1 MPAAHGWNVVR
12 STAKPGEKNGQAPN
26 WNVQPAATLEEAI
39 PLLNGTTNVVLSL
52 PVSAILAQRLQLPAV
67 DAADFT
73 DMVRLQVEKDLPFPP
88 EELTTDF
95 EVIEQTEEGSIVSA
109 VAVHNQRLSELV
121 APLLSRGIIPQ
132 QVTVYAAQRAATH
145 AAAGRAFLIYPEN
158 ETLVC
163 AITEDGKLGFTRS
176 LETNDTAQLQR
187 ELPHLALT
195 AELQGIDTAFPLV
208 LLDDSLAE
216 LQGQIEAMFATRTD
230 LIPVEVP
237 PSGTK
242 LNLLPDSW
250 RLRRAEL
257 ARQATWRKRLIW
269 AGGVYAGILLL
280 FAVYLGFL
288 RMESGRLDR
297 RIAKDEPGVAF
308 TKATE
313 AKWKALSPAIDPRYY
328 PIEILLHI
336 FESLPSPDV
345 QITSY
350 SQSARQ
356 LSVDGEAKSAALAY
370 QFADQVKKHPDL
382 QQFKFEMAAPRI
394 LPNEHAQ
401 FRLEGKPK

>member
-1 MPAAHGWNVVR
+1 
-12 STAKPGEKNGQAPN
+12 
-26 WNVQPAATLEEAI
+26 
-39 PLLNGTTNVVLSL
+39 
-52 PVSAILAQRLQLPAV
+52 
-67 DAADFT
+67 
-73 DMVRLQVEKDLPFPP
+73 
-88 EELTTDF
+88 
-95 EVIEQTEEGSIVSA
+95 
-109 VAVHNQRLSELV
+109 
-121 APLLSRGIIPQ
+121 
-132 QVTVYAAQRAATH
+132 
-145 AAAGRAFLIYPEN
+145 FLIYPEN

-187 ELPHLALT
+187 DLPHLALT
-195 AELQGIDTAFPLV
+195 AELQGIDTAFPVV

-216 LQGQIEAMFATRTD
+216 LQPSLEAMFATRTD

-237 PSGTK
+237 PSGTR

-250 RLRRAEL
+250 RLRRLEL
-257 ARQATWRKRLIW
+257 ERQATWRKRLIW
-269 AGGVYAGILLL
+269 ASGVYAGILLL
-280 FAVYLGFL
+280 FAAYLGFL
-288 RMESGRLDR
+288 RMQAGRLDR
-297 RIAKDEPGVAF
+297 RIAKDEPSVSF
-308 TKATE
+308 IRATE
-313 AKWKALSPAIDPRYY
+313 TKWKALAPAIDPRYY
-328 PIEILLHI
+328 PIELLLHI

-356 LSVDGEAKSAALAY
+356 LSVDGEANTAALAY